1 MFIKLQFPNND
12 LLTIK
17 LFDNSAA
24 RKWFSFFSRRHTNKS
39 IPINLSDNYNNIN
52 YYKKNKIRFEN
63 QIIEEWTKIHQ
74 SLKNLK
80 DLGYISNIELPAIFD
95 HQQSRLNQ
103 LHRFFTT
110 NAAWDHKCYD
120 DLRIHEPNPIDSNFY
135 ITMENRQHFKNCI
148 HQINASVH
156 ILESFTDPENRKI
169 LDVLPLNFVYV
180 MTQNNIANLDTWCQF
195 SLDEQQENYKYL
207 QYLECGQPLVLLD
220 NSITGKSYLQN
231 FLEDDDPTSEDCT
244 GREGSHGGLII
255 DTNDNRQKIYS
266 SDKFQAWAD
275 HYGLKNIPYEFAIG
289 VVIDCDYSKMHKFQK
304 WGQTRLSYH
313 STI

>member
-24 RKWFSFFSRRHTNKS
+24 RKWFSFFSLRHTNKS
-39 IPINLSDNYNNIN
+39 IPINFSDNYSNIN

-74 SLKNLK
+74 SLNNLK
-80 DLGYISNIELPAIFD
+80 DLGYISDIELPAIFD

-110 NAAWDHKCYD
+110 NAAWDHKFN
-120 DLRIHEPNPIDSNFY
+120 DLRIHEPNPIDSNFH
-135 ITMENRQHFKNCI
+135 TTVENRQNFKNCI
-148 HQINASVH
+148 EQINASVH
-156 ILESFTDPENRKI
+156 VLESFTDPENRKI
-169 LDVLPLNFVYV
+169 LDVLPLNFIGIY
-180 MTQNNIANLDTWCQF
+180 QNKVVNHDTWCQF

-207 QYLECGQPLVLLD
+207 QYLEFGQPLVLLD
-220 NSITGKSYLQN
+220 NSITGKNYLQN
-231 FLEDDDPTSEDCT
+231 FLEDDDPTNEDCT
-244 GREGSHGGLII
+244 GREGSHGNLII

-266 SDKFQAWAD
+266 SDKFQAWAK